1 MKKNNYLR
9 GILGSIN
16 RALFFCEKNYLL
28 IKLHYLMK
36 FSFDILSYNIDI
48 IYKLC
53 YSIISLKE

>member
-36 FSFDILSYNIDI
+36 FSFPLIYIKICKKYRQNILFFI
-48 IYKLC
+48 K
-53 YSIISLKE
+53 